1 MTSNNVGGQGRMWP
15 ALILGIAAVLAVVGA
30 LAGLRS
36 VAASASP
43 EEISN
48 EELLSKVAAAPETAP
63 DFSATLTVEQSLI
76 PAQLLEAAG
85 QDSGFA
91 ASGPR
96 TARVWYGGP
105 DRLRA
110 ELQGENGDRVFVH
123 DGERAWAYDG
133 ATNTLKTGERPQE
146 EPRATEQPDTETPPN
161 PAEIDRMLAEIAPTS
176 ELTQGTPIRYAGR
189 EAYVLTLSPKDKDA
203 TLVDRGRALI
213 DSETFLPLELSLY
226 AQGRPDPV
234 FSWRVSDLDV
244 GPVPA
249 ERFAF
254 QVPPGA
260 RVVPFGE
267 GREDRREPEMR
278 SGAKPAELETVAEAQ
293 RLADFEISELANP
306 PGGRELTGVYLKGA
320 DGVVLTYG
328 SGWGTVVLA
337 QGPQKDGAPASQP
350 GAAGG
355 GDLALPTVD
364 LGGEVEATELSTPV
378 GTGLRWNA
386 GGVSYVLAGSVPAS
400 ELERA
405 ARGLR

>member
-1 MTSNNVGGQGRMWP
+1 MWL

-36 VAASASP
+36 MAASASP
-43 EEISN
+43 EKLSN
-48 EELLSKVAAAPETAP
+48 EELLSKVARAPEKAP

-91 ASGPR
+91 ASGPQ

-110 ELQGENGDRVFVH
+110 ELQGDNGDRIFVH
-123 DGERAWAYDG
+123 DGERAWAYNG
-133 ATNTLKTGERPQE
+133 ATNTLKTGERPK
-146 EPRATEQPDTETPPN
+146 EPRASELPDAENPPN
-161 PAEIDRMLAEIAPTS
+161 PAEVDRMLAELAPTS
-176 ELTQGTPIRYAGR
+176 ELTQGTPVRYAGR
-189 EAYVLTLSPKDKDA
+189 EAYVLTLSPRDEDS
-203 TLVDRGRALI
+203 TLVDHGRALI

-244 GPVPA
+244 GRIPA
-249 ERFAF
+249 ERFTF

-260 RVVPFGE
+260 KVVPFDE
-267 GREDRREPEMR
+267 GRNERPEPGMR
-278 SGAKPAELETVAEAQ
+278 AGAGRPSEVKTVAEAQ
-293 RLADFEISELANP
+293 RRVDFEIDELANP
-306 PGGRELTGVYLKGA
+306 PGGRGLTGVYLKGA
-320 DGVVLTYG
+320 DGVVLSYG

-337 QGPQKDGAPASQP
+337 QGPQGDGASVPQRVV
-350 GAAGG
+350 AGG
-355 GDLALPTVD
+355 NDLALPTVA
-364 LGGEVEATELSTPV
+364 LGDGVEATELSTPI

-386 GGVSYVLAGSVPAS
+386 GGVSYVLVGSVPAAD
-400 ELERA
+400 LEYA
-405 ARGLR
+405 ARELR